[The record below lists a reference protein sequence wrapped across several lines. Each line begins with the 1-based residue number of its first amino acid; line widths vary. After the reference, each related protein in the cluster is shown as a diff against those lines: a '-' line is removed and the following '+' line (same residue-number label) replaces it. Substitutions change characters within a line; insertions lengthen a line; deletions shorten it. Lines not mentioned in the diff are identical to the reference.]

1 MNVKGTAVTTI
12 PLFIKSKFGE
22 VAYNKWL
29 NALAPASQKIFTTGV
44 LVSSWYPLDDALIH
58 STLKICELF
67 YSGNLNGAVDQGR
80 FSAEHALKGIYKLF
94 VKLGSVDFIIA
105 KASSILPT
113 YYAGSAMSVVHKGD
127 KTTTVRITRFDGIH
141 TVIEHRIKGWIER
154 ALEISGANNPRAKI
168 ASSMAAGAPVTDFVI
183 TWN

>member
-44 LVSSWYPLDDALIH
+44 LVSSWYSLDDALIH

-67 YSGNLNGAVDQGR
+67 YSVFNSNRKWL
-80 FSAEHALKGIYKLF
+80 
-94 VKLGSVDFIIA
+94 
-105 KASSILPT
+105 
-113 YYAGSAMSVVHKGD
+113 
-127 KTTTVRITRFDGIH
+127 
-141 TVIEHRIKGWIER
+141 
-154 ALEISGANNPRAKI
+154 
-168 ASSMAAGAPVTDFVI
+168 VTDGAYSFKFLSFLGRA
-183 TWN
+183 